1 MSNPRNRRFDRSL
14 NFFALAVDS
23 CPVMR
28 TVTADLMP
36 TLNFKGKAVIET
48 YHHTVPH
55 HRLEFDAMLSLRPT
69 HAGKVRCVYNDDL
82 TQPQYKGWLGM
93 QPFLAGAMI
102 GKPKLERIHDLASQ

>member
-28 TVTADLMP
+28 TVIADPMP

-55 HRLEFDAMLSLRPT
+55 HHLEFDAMLSLRPT
-69 HAGKVRCVYNDDL
+69 HAGKVRCRYIDPPYNI
-82 TQPQYKGWLGM
+82 PAFGWSIDGR
-93 QPFLAGAMI
+93 Q
-102 GKPKLERIHDLASQ
+102 